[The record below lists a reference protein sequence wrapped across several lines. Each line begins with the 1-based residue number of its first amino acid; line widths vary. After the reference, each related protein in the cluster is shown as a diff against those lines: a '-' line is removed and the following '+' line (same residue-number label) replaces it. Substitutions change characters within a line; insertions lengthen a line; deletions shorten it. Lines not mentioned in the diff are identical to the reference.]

1 MRTRSRVSETG
12 GTAVGAEDLPFKPVE
27 DRMRRIRW
35 SLRILAVS
43 AGVMTALAA
52 DNIDV
57 VDISEPEDVILPR
70 MVPNAVDVRGIG
82 MGKMGVALAEG
93 AHGIFV
99 NPAIPASLEKSAV
112 QAGGRLKFGTVTDE
126 YAESRFPG
134 SEAREKL
141 SVKPTNVAAAVPI
154 IIPALPLSLAA
165 GVGYHSAYDFTE
177 KLYSTSAGSERTTR
191 IRGGLELVSPVVS
204 VGLMDRYFF
213 GVAVNLSVFN
223 KLTVKQE
230 NALRPEETEEFD
242 GSAAYATLG
251 VLAKPIEHLTVGVG
265 YQPHFEWDYE
275 QQNYEVARVLSVGA
289 YYQIMEQLGAGVELQ
304 PRLLSELTREDGKFD
319 NGIALRGGAE
329 YLLGPVALRAGGF
342 YEAVPRTDIDQST
355 GIVGDE
361 PEYIAGAGLGI
372 GLPIEMVRVDVAG
385 TWTRFAREETY
396 FNDTRTATETFAYA
410 ENDYRVDLGV
420 SVELPALAFKERTFE
435 DVTPDTTLGP
445 AIEEPGRRKPI
456 YGPEDM

>member
-1 MRTRSRVSETG
+1 
-12 GTAVGAEDLPFKPVE
+12 
-27 DRMRRIRW
+27 MRRISW

-43 AGVMTALAA
+43 AGVMTVLAA
-52 DNIDV
+52 ENIDIA
-57 VDISEPEDVILPR
+57 DISEPEDVILPR
-70 MVPNAVDVRGIG
+70 MIPNAVDVRGIG

-112 QAGGRLKFGTVTDE
+112 QAGARLKFGTISDE
-126 YAESRFPG
+126 YAESELSG
-134 SEAREKL
+134 SEACEKL

-177 KLYSTSAGSERTTR
+177 NLYSMQPGSERTTR
-191 IRGGLELVSPVVS
+191 IRGGLELVSPAVS
-204 VGLMDRYFF
+204 LGLMDRYFF
-213 GVAVNLSVFN
+213 GVAVNVSVFN

-230 NALRPEETEEFD
+230 NTGLPEETEEFD
-242 GSAAYATLG
+242 GSAVFATLG
-251 VLAKPIEHLTVGVG
+251 ALAKPIEKLTVGLG

-275 QQNYEVARVLSVGA
+275 KQTYEVARVLTAGVH
-289 YYQIMEQLGAGVELQ
+289 YQIMEQLGVGAEVQ
-304 PRLLSELTREDGKFD
+304 PRLLSELTREDGELD

-329 YLLGPVALRAGGF
+329 YLLGPVAVRAGGF
-342 YEAVPRTDIDQST
+342 YEAVPRTDLDFRNERAVS
-355 GIVGDE
+355 DE
-361 PEYIAGAGLGI
+361 PKYIAGAGLGI
-372 GLPIEMVRVDVAG
+372 GVPVKTVRVDVG
-385 TWTRFAREETY
+385 GMWSRFTREEKYDRHPGPGTDTY
-396 FNDTRTATETFAYA
+396 TYA

-420 SVELPALAFKERTFE
+420 SVELPPLAFRERKFE

-445 AIEEPGRRKPI
+445 AIDEPGRRKPI